1 MIGNWF
7 VLWRREELKTLGHQR
22 SQFVTIGGNVVQHV
36 LDCLAKLRKAGVVAI
51 ACHFAL
57 QKLPEPLDQVQIG

>member
-7 VLWRREELKTLGHQR
+7 VLWRGEELEALGHQR
-22 SQFVTIGGNVVQHV
+22 SQLVTVGRDVVQHV
-36 LDCLAKLRKAGVVAI
+36 LNRLAKLRKSGVVAI
-51 ACHFAL
+51 TCHFAL